1 MKEFVDEIK
10 LQIPDVELIDAPDDK
25 FPIYRI
31 DGRHYTAAS
40 GLQFFNYL
48 MDRAELPYSDKM
60 RTADAVV
67 TKLDEVNAARP

>member
-48 MDRAELPYSDKM
+48 MDRAELPYSAKCELRM
-60 RTADAVV
+60 PSSQ
-67 TKLDEVNAARP
+67 N